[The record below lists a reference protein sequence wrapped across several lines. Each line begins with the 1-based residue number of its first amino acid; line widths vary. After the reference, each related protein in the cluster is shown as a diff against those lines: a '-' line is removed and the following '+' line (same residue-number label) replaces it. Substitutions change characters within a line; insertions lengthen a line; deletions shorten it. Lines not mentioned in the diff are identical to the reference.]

1 LKAIQFQY
9 SLPRY
14 ILSKL
19 VGPLYF
25 PALYS
30 SPSMLRYV
38 DVPEPALPN
47 ENWVKI
53 KVKMAGICGSDLNL
67 IRLQDSPST
76 SPFASF
82 PFTLGHENLGIVWER
97 GEAVKDL
104 EVGERVIVDPLLP
117 CAARGIQP
125 ACEACQHGEYSRCRN
140 FAEGNIAPG
149 LVVGV
154 CRDTGGGWSSFFV
167 AHQSQVFRV
176 PPEVSDENAILVDGF
191 CSALHPVMRN
201 FPSDQ
206 DTVLVM
212 GGGLIGLCT
221 VAALRTLG
229 SKAQILILVKHE
241 FQGDLA
247 RHYGANLVMRLRR
260 RNDYFSEISSA
271 VGGRLYQPVL
281 GKRVMMG
288 GADWV
293 FECVGSD
300 RSIDE
305 ALRFTRAGGTMV
317 LVGLAA
323 HPKRVDWTPI
333 WLKELRIAGSFA
345 CSTENFQGQRTRT
358 YQLALNW
365 MKEGRLDLSRLL
377 THRFRLEEYQ
387 KAFEVLFRKKKSRA
401 IKAAFLLG

>member
-1 LKAIQFQY
+1 MKAIQFQY

-14 ILSKL
+14 ILSKV
-19 VGPLYF
+19 VGPVYPPLLYGS
-25 PALYS
+25 LS
-30 SPSMLRYV
+30 LLRYV
-38 DVPEPALPN
+38 DLPEPALPN

-53 KVKMAGICGSDLNL
+53 QVKMAGICGSDLNL

-82 PFTLGHENLGIVWER
+82 PFTLGHENLGTI
-97 GEAVKDL
+97 GEVGSAVKDFQ
-104 EVGERVIVDPLLP
+104 VGERVIVDPLLP
-117 CAARGIQP
+117 CAARGIDP
-125 ACEACQHGEYSRCRN
+125 PCEACQHREYSRCRN
-140 FAEGNIAPG
+140 FAEGKISPG
-149 LVVGV
+149 LEVGT
-154 CRDTGGGWSSFFV
+154 CRDTGGGWSPFFV
-167 AHQSQVFRV
+167 AHQSQIFRV
-176 PPEVSDENAILVDGF
+176 PPEVSDENAILVDGL

-212 GGGLIGLCT
+212 GGGLIGLAT
-221 VAALRTLG
+221 VASLRALG
-229 SKAQILILVKHE
+229 SKARILILVKYA

-247 RHYGANLVMRLRR
+247 GRYGADQVMQMRR
-260 RNDYFSEISSA
+260 GSDYFSEIA
-271 VGGRLYQPVL
+271 QTVDGKLYQPVL
-281 GKRVMMG
+281 GKRVMVG

-323 HPKRVDWTPI
+323 IPRKVDWTPI

-345 CSTENFQGQRTRT
+345 CSTESYQGQSIRT
-358 YQLALNW
+358 YPLALDL
-365 MKEGRLDLSRLL
+365 MRQGRLDLSSLL
-377 THRFRLEEYQ
+377 THRFRLEEYK
-387 KAFEVLFRKKKSRA
+387 KAFQTLFRKRKTKA
-401 IKAAFLLG
+401 VKAAFLFD